1 MMFHGLGASPTDSY
15 YDPNRPAWMP
25 YWLDDPTEIAQKY
38 GMYGNA
44 NVNTVYPNPPA
55 PVPPVVQPDLTGQT
69 VSIDQQIA
77 DTAAANKAQTQ
88 TFFDNLANTLPNS
101 PTPPTAPSPFNGV
114 TLLYIALAVGAVMVI
129 SKRK

>member
-1 MMFHGLGASPTDSY
+1 MMFHSLGAYPTDKY
-15 YDPNRPAWMP
+15 FDPDRPAWLP
-25 YWLDDPTEIAQKY
+25 YWIDDPTESAQKL
-38 GMYGNA
+38 GMYPGA

-77 DTAAANKAQTQ
+77 DTAAANSAQTQ
-88 TFFDNLANTLPNS
+88 TFFNSTAAALNT
-101 PTPPTAPSPFNGV
+101 PTSGINGV
-114 TLLYIALAVGAVMVI
+114 TILYIGLAVAAVAAVMVI